1 MFKLNESNK
10 TYYFNWTLLEDF
22 TNDTVF
28 ITSLLIPSYLIFI
41 IANSY
46 IFGRFENIPR
56 NVSRKLFAINILRFI
71 SIFLLLST
79 LVSIFV
85 KHFINIDG
93 NKLDDLISSKNIQS
107 IIEFSV
113 IIILDVYQLIA
124 MSIHT
129 LVLFNKSVFIN
140 YPLYLIISFIFIM
153 ISNFLY
159 YFSIIF
165 TNWNNIKNYDLTTF
179 DKFNFT
185 SLFIFN
191 FLLVLYFVTLMTYF
205 TIDKYLKNLNHFS
218 ISDSN
223 NDELLSEEDN
233 ANYLSYISF
242 NWLQP
247 IMIKGFNQEINT
259 IDELSHLPADL
270 NVYKVC
276 DYFMSKYLPKNL
288 FQNTYDEHNE
298 NNPIVQPELLLNQDF
313 IKETTKQNIINPTK
327 NKLAS
332 TLIACFGRK
341 FLVLGIFK
349 LSNDIISF
357 SGPLLLSQ
365 LVQFVETKN
374 ANLKDGCFYATTLFV
389 TTLIGSIVNIHFTNS
404 LNKLCLRI
412 KTALITLIYRKAV
425 VVRLDQLNKYST
437 GQIVNYMSID
447 TDSVVNAFP
456 SFHSF
461 WSLPF
466 QICITLYL
474 LYSQIGISFVSIIN
488 FFPIY
493 FYNKYC
499 LYLF

>member
-179 DKFNFT
+179 DKFR
-185 SLFIFN
+185 
-191 FLLVLYFVTLMTYF
+191 
-205 TIDKYLKNLNHFS
+205 
-218 ISDSN
+218 
-223 NDELLSEEDN
+223 
-233 ANYLSYISF
+233 
-242 NWLQP
+242 
-247 IMIKGFNQEINT
+247 
-259 IDELSHLPADL
+259 
-270 NVYKVC
+270 
-276 DYFMSKYLPKNL
+276 SK
-288 FQNTYDEHNE
+288 
-298 NNPIVQPELLLNQDF
+298 
-313 IKETTKQNIINPTK
+313 
-327 NKLAS
+327 
-332 TLIACFGRK
+332 
-341 FLVLGIFK
+341 
-349 LSNDIISF
+349 
-357 SGPLLLSQ
+357 
-365 LVQFVETKN
+365 
-374 ANLKDGCFYATTLFV
+374 
-389 TTLIGSIVNIHFTNS
+389 
-404 LNKLCLRI
+404 
-412 KTALITLIYRKAV
+412 
-425 VVRLDQLNKYST
+425 
-437 GQIVNYMSID
+437 
-447 TDSVVNAFP
+447 
-456 SFHSF
+456 
-461 WSLPF
+461 
-466 QICITLYL
+466 
-474 LYSQIGISFVSIIN
+474 
-488 FFPIY
+488 
-493 FYNKYC
+493 
-499 LYLF
+499 